1 MTRRYVSIQQRHKV
15 ELGRSNYLLRVINYF
30 RDSIPAVRYAS
41 FLIIVAVS
49 GVTTREKKK
58 LDEPTHPIL
67 LVFFSSSSRFRR
79 HRFRFSIATG
89 DLPRLRGRGGTLGKF
104 ERTESTQS
112 LEGWTLPGSPRSRES
127 ALAGTI
133 YSLGSPF
140 ATLEPLILP
149 VDREILKG
157 SLTAGLR
164 LTRVA

>member
-67 LVFFSSSSRFRR
+67 LVYFFLLLPLPATPFPLLDRNGRPTETTWTWR
-79 HRFRFSIATG
+79 HARQI
-89 DLPRLRGRGGTLGKF
+89 
-104 ERTESTQS
+104 
-112 LEGWTLPGSPRSRES
+112 REN
-127 ALAGTI
+127 
-133 YSLGSPF
+133 
-140 ATLEPLILP
+140 
-149 VDREILKG
+149 
-157 SLTAGLR
+157 
-164 LTRVA
+164 